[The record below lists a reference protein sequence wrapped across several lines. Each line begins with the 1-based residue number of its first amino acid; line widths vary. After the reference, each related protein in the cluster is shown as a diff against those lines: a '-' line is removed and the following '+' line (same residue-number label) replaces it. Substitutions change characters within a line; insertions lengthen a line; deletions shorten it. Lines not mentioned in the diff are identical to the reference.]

1 MQKQQFLCQLVYQH
15 YFASRSPHKKR
26 RTRQDPER
34 MVVGVPVVVMI
45 IIYPDPDRERHLLLY
60 NILELAI
67 FITYI
72 YIYICTVYALLCN
85 TDHAVMPMAQK
96 WILAPPGLVLWDC
109 PGLKIPKHF
118 TVEGC
123 GRNWHTLANKIQ
135 GLFSQLRLDFCW
147 CSGVASQCVI
157 LRP

>member
-72 YIYICTVYALLCN
+72 YIHMYRVCVTMQHRSCCHAHGPKMDSGTARPSLVGLSWPEN
-85 TDHAVMPMAQK
+85 TEAFHS
-96 WILAPPGLVLWDC
+96 
-109 PGLKIPKHF
+109 
-118 TVEGC
+118 
-123 GRNWHTLANKIQ
+123 GRVWKKLTYTCK
-135 GLFSQLRLDFCW
+135 
-147 CSGVASQCVI
+147 
-157 LRP
+157 